1 MMLLAVLYASGYN
14 LPANQLPLRPLA
26 TSRARTPSAALESAL
41 LLPEAASALETL
53 STTATAAGAAVGAFI
68 PKLIGLSVAAPVLAW
83 PVVIFGGEGVRK
95 SKAIQSGKKMRTV
108 KIEAPKV
115 RGVRLTPEALT
126 ITKSFRKEY
135 PARDLELLW
144 AALLKC
150 YGSPAEALAAA
161 QTNPQVLNPSYS
173 FCNTMLE
180 SKRTLLNVM
189 SEEEALEVMRL
200 NPAVLQC
207 GPSLDVLG
215 AGEIKAIA
223 QFRNIGNTLF
233 PPVIRTPILGALCAT
248 ILLLVIAQRPGADP
262 ALLEAVTGL
271 RPFVGAGVAS
281 IFAFVLYG
289 VSTTGRK
296 VDQMEKRSM

>member
-207 GPSLDVLG
+207 GPSLEELGASEIQTIARLRGLGTQVIPAETRPVLVAALVAAVGFAITGRFSDAPEVIAALDVLRPALG
-215 AGEIKAIA
+215 V
-223 QFRNIGNTLF
+223 L
-233 PPVIRTPILGALCAT
+233 LGASFVFTAY
-248 ILLLVIAQRPGADP
+248 GA
-262 ALLEAVTGL
+262 AKAN
-271 RPFVGAGVAS
+271 
-281 IFAFVLYG
+281 
-289 VSTTGRK
+289 
-296 VDQMEKRSM
+296 